1 MNARSYFVGILLL
14 TWTGTTQAQG
24 RYARPPDDSWEY
36 PPPPVEAPESTL
48 RLSVGPALRTGADHT
63 HGGLMTMLDLGSK
76 AAGGRLTG
84 TWSHVG
90 SDGGLSQYTAELWVD
105 FGAHRRLRPI
115 VGAGAGVARLEENDG
130 TGSLRTSTL
139 GLGVLR
145 GTLEYVLPVNGVD
158 ARVGID
164 LQGALPAIRS
174 SGSPEVD
181 GWLIAAARVGV
192 GF

>member
-1 MNARSYFVGILLL
+1 MNARSYFVGTLLL
-14 TWTGTTQAQG
+14 TWTGAVQAQG
-24 RYARPPDDSWEY
+24 YARPPDDSWEY
-36 PPPPVEAPESTL
+36 PVVEPPDSTL

-63 HGGLMTMLDLGSK
+63 HGGLVTMLDIGSK
-76 AAGGRLTG
+76 AAGGRLSG

-105 FGAHRRLRPI
+105 FGARRRLHPI
-115 VGAGAGVARLEENDG
+115 VGAGAGVARLEEDDG
-130 TGSLRTSTL
+130 TGALRASTL

-145 GTLEYVLPVNGVD
+145 GTLEYVLPVTGVD
-158 ARVGID
+158 ARVGLD
-164 LQGALPAIRS
+164 VQGALPAIRT
-174 SGSPEVD
+174 SGSPDVD

>member
-1 MNARSYFVGILLL
+1 MDARSCFVGTILL
-14 TWTGTTQAQG
+14 TWTGATQAQG
-24 RYARPPDDSWEY
+24 RYARPPDDGW
-36 PPPPVEAPESTL
+36 VEPAVDAPESTL
-48 RLSVGPALRTGADHT
+48 RLSVGPAVRAGTDQT
-63 HGGLMTMLDLGSK
+63 HGGLVTMLDVGSK

-105 FGAHRRLRPI
+105 FGARRRLHPI

-130 TGSLRTSTL
+130 AGSLRTSTL

-145 GTLEYVLPVNGVD
+145 GTLEYVLPVSGAD
-158 ARVGID
+158 ARVGLD
-164 LQGALPAIRS
+164 VQGALPAIRGA
-174 SGSPEVD
+174 GSPDVD
-181 GWLIAAARVGV
+181 GWLVAAVRVGV

>member
-1 MNARSYFVGILLL
+1 MNARSCIAGTILL
-14 TWTGTTQAQG
+14 TWTGAAQAQG
-24 RYARPPDDSWEY
+24 RYARPPDDSWDY
-36 PPPPVEAPESTL
+36 PVVAEPPESTL

-63 HGGLMTMLDLGSK
+63 HGGLLTMLDIGSK
-76 AAGGRLTG
+76 AAGGRLSG

-105 FGAHRRLRPI
+105 FGAHRRLHPI
-115 VGAGAGVARLEENDG
+115 VGAGAGLARLEENDAAG
-130 TGSLRTSTL
+130 ALRTSTL

-145 GTLEYVLPVNGVD
+145 GTLEYVLPVSGVD

-164 LQGALPAIRS
+164 VQGALPAIRS
-174 SGSPEVD
+174 SDAPEVA
-181 GWLIAAARVGV
+181 GWVVAAARVGV